1 MGYKVKGDGAGRL
14 GALLKPHV
22 LSEVSTINGG
32 EVMGLVS
39 ASCSTEGVIVMD
51 SDGFMQAL
59 EKYEG
64 MTEVRV
70 DTWEHIPV
78 ELDLSPMTN
87 KEYMAGVSIGQKR
100 YFDLREKKICGRR
113 RKHARKRER
122 VFRFA
127 RRQAR
132 SEDKYKHMYEEV

>member
-1 MGYKVKGDGAGRL
+1 
-14 GALLKPHV
+14 V
-22 LSEVSTINGG
+22 LSEVSTIKGG
-32 EVMGLVS
+32 EVMKLVS
-39 ASCSTEGVIVMD
+39 ASCSADGVVVMGAEG
-51 SDGFMQAL
+51 FTHAL
-59 EKYEG
+59 EQYEG
-64 MTEVRV
+64 MAEVRLN
-70 DTWEHIPV
+70 TWEHIPV
-78 ELDLSPMTN
+78 EFDLNLPTN
-87 KEYMAGVSIGQKR
+87 KEYMSGVSIGQKR